1 MGLVDLTTDQTLS
14 ADVDQSGTVNISDA
28 VSVLKIIVGLSPA
41 QMSLLDSTG
50 GEELDISAGLFDLTA
65 VILGDVDGSYA
76 DII

>member
-1 MGLVDLTTDQTLS
+1 
-14 ADVDQSGTVNISDA
+14 
-28 VSVLKIIVGLSPA
+28 LSPA